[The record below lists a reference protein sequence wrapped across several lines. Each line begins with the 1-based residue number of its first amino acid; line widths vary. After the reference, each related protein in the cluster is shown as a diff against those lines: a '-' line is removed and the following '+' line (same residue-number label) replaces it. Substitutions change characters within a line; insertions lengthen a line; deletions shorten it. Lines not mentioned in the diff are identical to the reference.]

1 MKKLTLLSLALVAL
15 SACCKQ
21 QQTFDYTVDK
31 FYDLEI
37 LRYQVPE
44 FDSLSLQQ
52 KTLVYHLTEAALHG
66 RDILFD
72 QNGRYNLRIRRALEA
87 LYTQYKGDK
96 TSAEFLNFEK
106 YLKRV
111 WFANGIHH
119 HYASDKFQPE
129 FSQEWFVN
137 ACAEAGVPSASL

>member
-15 SACCKQ
+15 SACCK

-87 LYTQYKGDK
+87 QIGRSTR
-96 TSAEFLNFEK
+96 LNSS
-106 YLKRV
+106 
-111 WFANGIHH
+111 H
-119 HYASDKFQPE
+119 
-129 FSQEWFVN
+129 
-137 ACAEAGVPSASL
+137 

>member
-1 MKKLTLLSLALVAL
+1 MKKFLILGLALVAL

-21 QQTFDYTVDK
+21 EKTFNYIVDK

-66 RDILFD
+66 RIWQQLP
-72 QNGRYNLRIRRALEA
+72 QALRLPQYAL
-87 LYTQYKGDK
+87 
-96 TSAEFLNFEK
+96 
-106 YLKRV
+106 
-111 WFANGIHH
+111 
-119 HYASDKFQPE
+119 
-129 FSQEWFVN
+129 
-137 ACAEAGVPSASL
+137 PSGQGKDS